1 MRAVVAARAPFPK
14 SDLVLVPGANLVTGV
29 DEVTKQL
36 GELTSLERD
45 LLTFVSAVFATDL
58 ASRRGPLE
66 AVTRDLELEVPVVNH
81 RLLGELAPDFEEI
94 LYFLSE
100 DNWTLRFKPAAGK
113 AEDTRDWPDVA
124 GTTLLFSG
132 GLDSLAAAVQFLK
145 SGEPVTLVSHYT
157 RGRATQG
164 AQRALYQALASR
176 YSKPNAWVRAR
187 ITAVSHATPAFPE
200 DHEPTQRTRSLM
212 FIVFAGIV
220 ARRVGMHRL
229 VTLAENGQMAIH
241 LPLTAA
247 RIGAF
252 STHTAHPEF
261 VARVAPLLVRL
272 LGVDITITNPY
283 LYQTKAEVIAA
294 VATDARD
301 LVGLAVSCWRASRQ
315 ALAHCGQCI
324 PCLIR
329 RIATESHG
337 IVTGDYVR
345 DLFSENVLELNP
357 RDDGKRNLVELT
369 EFISQF
375 DGSRTRAE
383 LEELYPDLISTYFE
397 SGLAIDM
404 YSRFSR
410 EAHTVFGRYTN
421 LAGLL

>member
-1 MRAVVAARAPFPK
+1 MRAVVASRAPFPK
-14 SDLVLVPGANLVTGV
+14 SDLLLVPGANLITGV
-29 DEVTKQL
+29 DEITKQL
-36 GELTSLERD
+36 GELTSLETD

-81 RLLGELAPDFEEI
+81 RLLGELVPDFEEI

-100 DNWTLRFKPAAGK
+100 DNWTLRFKSAAGK
-113 AEDTRDWPDVA
+113 AEDTREWPEVS

-132 GLDSLAAAVQFLK
+132 GLDSLAAAVEFLE
-145 SGEPVTLVSHYT
+145 SSEPVTLVSHYT

-164 AQRALYQALASR
+164 AQRALYQALESR
-176 YSKPNAWVRAR
+176 YSKPNAWIRAR
-187 ITAVSHATPAFPE
+187 IAARSHATPAFPE

-220 ARRVGMHRL
+220 ARRVGMHRV

-261 VARVAPLLVRL
+261 VARVAPLLIRL
-272 LGVDITITNPY
+272 LGVEITIDNPY
-283 LYQTKAEVIAA
+283 LYRTKGEVIAT
-294 VATDARD
+294 VATGAPD
-301 LVGLAVSCWRASRQ
+301 LIGLAVSCWRASRQ
-315 ALAHCGQCI
+315 ALAHCGQCV

-337 IVTGDYVR
+337 VITRDYVR
-345 DLFSENVLELNP
+345 DLFTENILGLDP
-357 RDDGKRNLVELT
+357 SDDGKRNLIELT

-375 DGSRTRAE
+375 DGTRSRAE

-397 SGLAIDM
+397 SAQAVEM

-410 EAHTVFGRYTN
+410 EARGVFGRYAS